1 MNEDQLKGRWN
12 ELKGKVKER
21 WGRLTDDELVQ
32 INGKKEQLLGK
43 IQTKYGI
50 AQERAEKE
58 LRRFLDSLSLS
69 SHSDSESQ
77 ESRSEERASRR

>member
-21 WGRLTDDELVQ
+21 WGRLTDDELTQ
-32 INGKKEQLLGK
+32 ISGKKEQLLGK

-50 AQERAEKE
+50 ARDRAEKE

-69 SHSDSESQ
+69 SDTESQ
-77 ESRSEERASRR
+77 ESKSEETSSRR